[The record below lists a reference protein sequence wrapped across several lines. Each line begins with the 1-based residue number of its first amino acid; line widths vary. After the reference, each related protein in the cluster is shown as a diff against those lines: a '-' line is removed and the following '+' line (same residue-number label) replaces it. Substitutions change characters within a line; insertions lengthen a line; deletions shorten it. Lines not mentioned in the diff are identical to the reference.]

1 MIKTL
6 RACET
11 KLSELVE
18 LVSGGED
25 VLISVRGKVKARLT
39 RVPAADH
46 PSAGTDWAR
55 ELRSLQRA
63 YSTGRHNASTEQ
75 ILAEDRESR
84 G

>member
-6 RACET
+6 RGSKARPA
-11 KLSELVE
+11 ELA
-18 LVSGGED
+18 SGGED
-25 VLISVRGKVKARLT
+25 VLIGVRVKVKARLT
-39 RVPAADH
+39 GVPAAGY

>member
-6 RACET
+6 RGSKARPA
-11 KLSELVE
+11 ELA
-18 LVSGGED
+18 SGGED
-25 VLISVRGKVKARLT
+25 VLIGVRVKVKARLT
-39 RVPAADH
+39 GVPAAGY
-46 PSAGTDWAR
+46 PSVGTDWAR

-75 ILAEDRESR
+75 ILAEDRDSR